1 MRAEENCTNFLFHP
15 LLEVR
20 GLCNLFISLSFSEI
34 YREMNNDADALSKE
48 GINMVED
55 QWFLLEDKEG

>member
-1 MRAEENCTNFLFHP
+1 MRAEQNCKSFLFHP

-20 GLCNLFISLSFSEI
+20 GFFDLFISLSFSEI

-48 GINMVED
+48 GVNMVAY
-55 QWFLLEDKEG
+55 